1 MAIKTYV
8 INSKKASSLW
18 GGVHIGYVVNMKE
31 VNDVKDEIYGDM
43 LIKVLHNTIEEIHT
57 LDMCVCGKMK
67 CRETAH
73 CIGEICDFCGKFT
86 EMYNE

>member
-1 MAIKTYV
+1 MAQYI

-18 GGVHIGYVVNMKE
+18 GGVHVGYVVNIKE
-31 VNDVKDEIYGDM
+31 IEEVKDEVYGDT
-43 LIKVLHNTIEEIHT
+43 LIEVLHNTIEKVYK
-57 LDMCVCGKMK
+57 LDMCVCGKMS